1 MREAFK
7 PNGILATLRIVH
19 HSQLLQHGLRT
30 VGHSKASVGVKGK
43 DIIHGGDVD
52 SAVGHVDDDEY
63 NGEEA
68 EGEGEG
74 EESEGANTLA
84 SAMEQAMG
92 ECGQV
97 PPFDEFQI
105 YTDAWWGEAATPFY
119 VSLDVWWWSELVC
132 LSRHLSP
139 LCHLQNVSCHTL
151 IFTYFIDAVGCM
163 DSVRMLPPLPR
174 LLRTPTTHPSPY
186 RENRPFLW
194 LPVH

>member
-1 MREAFK
+1 M
-7 PNGILATLRIVH
+7 
-19 HSQLLQHGLRT
+19 
-30 VGHSKASVGVKGK
+30 GVKGK
-43 DIIHGGDVD
+43 DAIYRGGVD
-52 SAVGHVDDDEY
+52 SAVGDVDDDEY

-68 EGEGEG
+68 EDEGKG
-74 EESEGANTLA
+74 EETEGANTLA
-84 SAMEQAMG
+84 RATEQAMG

-119 VSLDVWWWSELVC
+119 VSLDVWWWSELVG
-132 LSRHLSP
+132 LSAHLS
-139 LCHLQNVSCHTL
+139 LSHLQNVPCHTL

-186 RENRPFLW
+186 
-194 LPVH
+194 